1 MRSSATLASGLV
13 AAHCAC
19 MGAVYALAGS
29 TQAPPTAVEVYHPDP
44 SSPREVSLAGTVEVP
59 LLTGARGAHPCVEVK
74 VNGRG
79 PYTFLVETG
88 ARFVGVSPRLADTLH
103 LRRIGGPDDN
113 PEYWVDEISLGA
125 AAFRE
130 LPATA
135 LSLSMPALSMAGI
148 DGLLGL
154 PLYQDV
160 LLTLDYPHGKLRLER
175 GQLPEP
181 DHREILPLTRV
192 GDFWGLPF
200 AIGGR
205 QLVGVLDTQAPNGLG
220 LSPSTAAQLPFH
232 GELEVIGKAGVGSGE
247 TEVRGGE
254 LTAPLIIGRYE
265 FPHPFVAVRALPPL
279 FPGESTIGHGVLKN
293 FVVTLDQRNARLAL
307 RHEGPGPL
315 TLAGRSKPAPVGP
328 VASTGAPLPPEVLA
342 AYPGRYGIRTISLR
356 DGHLFLQR
364 EGGEPLE
371 MVPVEKDIFTL
382 RPVPEARIEFQRNQ
396 AGSVVGLRLL
406 NAQGHWEIIER
417 QP

>member
-1 MRSSATLASGLV
+1 MRSTATLASGLV
-13 AAHCAC
+13 AACCAC
-19 MGAVYALAGS
+19 MGAVCALAGP
-29 TQAPPTAVEVYHPDP
+29 APAPRAAAEVYHPDP
-44 SSPREVSLAGTVEVP
+44 SPPREVSLAGTVEVP
-59 LLTGARGAHPCVEVK
+59 LLSGARGEHPCVEVK

-79 PYTFLVETG
+79 PYTFLIETG
-88 ARFVGVSPRLADTLH
+88 ARLVGVSPEIADSLH
-103 LRRIGGPDDN
+103 LRRIGGPDDY
-113 PEYWVDEISLGA
+113 PEYWVDEITLGA
-125 AAFRE
+125 AAFRK
-130 LPATA
+130 LPASA
-135 LSLSMPALSMAGI
+135 FSLSMKGI
-148 DGLLGL
+148 DGVLGL

-181 DHREILPLTRV
+181 DQREVLPLSRV

-220 LSPSTAAQLPFH
+220 LAPSTAAQLPFH
-232 GELEVIGKAGVGSGE
+232 GELEVIGKAGVGLGE

-265 FPHPFVAVRALPPL
+265 FPHPFVAVRTLPPL
-279 FPGESTIGHGVLKN
+279 FPGEPTIGNGVLRN
-293 FVVTLDQRNARLAL
+293 FVVTVDQRNARLAL
-307 RHEGPGPL
+307 RHEGPGL
-315 TLAGRSKPAPVGP
+315 LELAGPSKPAPVAP
-328 VASTGAPLPPEVLA
+328 VASTVVAPLPPEVLA
-342 AYPGRYGIRTISLR
+342 AYPGRYGIRTISQR

-382 RPVPEARIEFQRNQ
+382 RPVPEARIEFQRNK
-396 AGSVVGLRLL
+396 AGSVVGMRLL